1 MRLQQQ
7 FQQAIAVASDHR
19 DRAVVM
25 PQEIAAPDD
34 RLLDAIKRATSRL
47 GLKQIDRLIAGLPHA
62 RGEIRVRRLSCHHHP
77 SLHARLTRGPRDIS
91 RKRQGFQEPLL
102 LVLRS
107 VLACHPHP
115 QNKKTAASRGRAG
128 ETSQCSLFVPV
139 KSEFVKGATA

>member
-1 MRLQQQ
+1 
-7 FQQAIAVASDHR
+7 
-19 DRAVVM
+19 M

-115 QNKKTAASRGRAG
+115 QNKKNRRVAGTGGRNFSMFTFCACKIRICQG
-128 ETSQCSLFVPV
+128 RNGVIGDDEQCAFS
-139 KSEFVKGATA
+139 